1 MAVHYEWQND
11 IAICTI
17 EAPWTWEEFDR
28 IGAAMSAEIS
38 AVDAPMANIIDITRM
53 GAIPPGNPL
62 AHLQKT
68 SRGLPKNL
76 YLSVLVGAPYGATI
90 FMDILFRMQ
99 PQEKQKTRFVKTM
112 EEALALIEQRKTER
126 LSEG

>member
-1 MAVHYEWQND
+1 MGIHYEWHND

-17 EAPWTWEEFDR
+17 EAPWTWEEYDR
-28 IGAAMSAEIS
+28 VGAGMSAEI
-38 AVDAPMANIIDITRM
+38 AQIDAPVANIIDITRM

-68 SRGLPKNL
+68 SRALPKNL

-90 FMDILFRMQ
+90 FMDILFRLQ
-99 PQEKQKTRFVKTM
+99 PESKQRARFVKTM
-112 EEALALIEQRKTER
+112 DDALALIEQRSAEGR
-126 LSEG
+126 L